1 MSTSNWSFS
10 DTSNWGGLCNAGVSQ
25 SPINIDTE
33 LTIQCES
40 LCELK
45 IYYKPSSCKV
55 KFNNGMIKL
64 IVDTGSYIVY
74 KNVVY
79 NLEYMTVHTPT
90 MHKIDGEK
98 YDMEIILVHSAG
110 NPNEG
115 GITISCLYAEGPHY
129 GSTETFFNQ
138 FINDTPAFN
147 LEFEEDVPVSDTW
160 GANMLLP
167 EQRSFF
173 VYEGSLMYP
182 PCTTSY
188 TNIVLEHTGTIG
200 TTNLAI
206 LKKYLKNNIRSV
218 QSLNNRT
225 VFYSVGKDILPSE
238 RKVEVKDDRFLRC
251 VKKKDLTTTASPSIP
266 NPTNY
271 VGCYTDTIAKKVL
284 NLNYGFVKNL
294 DDCNKA
300 ANKQKTKIFGL
311 YESKTIAKGG
321 STAKEYKCMLAS
333 PNDDYTN
340 FDVSTNCNIDEHD
353 KITYGDTSSVAI
365 YKSTGEYS
373 FFTPTYKKYIKSI
386 SLLIC
391 IALILANSYYITK
404 YAFKHGVAQ
413 KIFIG
418 FVGLGALEK
427 IGQRPTQVIQAW
439 NDTDRCRVIPVNP
452 FNRST
457 TTTTS
462 ASSTKAP
469 ILGLRK

>member
-10 DTSNWGGLCNAGVSQ
+10 DTSNWGGLCNSGVSQ

-45 IYYKPSSCKV
+45 IQYKPSSCLV

-64 IVDTGSYIVY
+64 MVDKGSYIVY

-79 NLEYMTVHTPT
+79 NLEYMTVHTPS

-98 YDMEIILVHSAG
+98 YDMEIVLVHSAG
-110 NPNEG
+110 NPNES
-115 GITISCLYAEGPHY
+115 GITISCLYQEGPHY
-129 GSTETFFNQ
+129 GKTETFFNQ

-147 LEFEEDVPVSDTW
+147 LEFEEEVQVSDTW

-167 EQRSFF
+167 EKRSFF

-182 PCTTSY
+182 PCSTSY

-200 TTNLAI
+200 STNLEI
-206 LKKYLKNNIRSV
+206 LKKYLNNNIRPI
-218 QSLNNRT
+218 QSLNNRK

-251 VKKKDLTTTASPSIP
+251 VKKKDLTTTTSPSIP

-271 VGCYTDTIAKKVL
+271 VGCYKDTIAKKVL
-284 NLNYGFVKNL
+284 SLNYGFVKNL
-294 DDCNKA
+294 EECNKA

-311 YESKTIAKGG
+311 YEANTINEGG
-321 STAKEYKCMLAS
+321 STAKTYKCMLAS
-333 PNDDYTN
+333 SNDDYTN
-340 FDVSTNCNIDEHD
+340 FDVSTNCNIDEND
-353 KITYGDTSSVAI
+353 KITYGDKQSVAI

-373 FFTPTYKKYIKSI
+373 FFTPTYKKYIKAI
-386 SLLIC
+386 SLLLC
-391 IALILANSYYITK
+391 ISLILANSYYLTK
-404 YAFKHGVAQ
+404 YAFKNGIAQ
-413 KIFIG
+413 KLFIG
-418 FVGLGALEK
+418 FVGLGALERR
-427 IGQRPTQVIQAW
+427 GMRPTQVIQGW
-439 NDTDRCRVIPVNP
+439 DDTARCRVIPVNT
-452 FNRST
+452 FNQST
-457 TTTTS
+457 TSTTS
-462 ASSTKAP
+462 TASSKAP